1 MNGGLQ
7 EFADSLAGEE
17 SGLQVIQFATQI
29 VEEAW
34 DEKREA
40 AAARTTAP
48 QTSLVDRVL
57 GRRMIY
63 FHHIINEGKRE
74 MVSSWAIQ
82 LRLGGYSKIG
92 WPGLV
97 VVEGSEEAC
106 KERSLPWKR

>member
-1 MNGGLQ
+1 
-7 EFADSLAGEE
+7 
-17 SGLQVIQFATQI
+17 
-29 VEEAW
+29 
-34 DEKREA
+34 
-40 AAARTTAP
+40 
-48 QTSLVDRVL
+48 
-57 GRRMIY
+57 MIY